1 MSWSYNLIVSK
12 DIWETS
18 IKELHCLQSC
28 ELPRFHQ
35 IWYIYFSLLVDL
47 ENFLF
52 LQYFRKSTA
61 SKTAQNGTQQLSHTS
76 ASLANGNEVGK
87 NLEGALENE
96 ESLMPMIMPNSFIDA
111 KVLWAERLLCYI
123 ILPTIHLIFMRKI
136 FLPKNCMLSV
146 LCPYFT

>member
-1 MSWSYNLIVSK
+1 M
-12 DIWETS
+12 
-18 IKELHCLQSC
+18 QSC

-35 IWYIYFSLLVDL
+35 IWYIYFSLLVEL

-111 KVLWAERLLCYI
+111 KVL
-123 ILPTIHLIFMRKI
+123 
-136 FLPKNCMLSV
+136 
-146 LCPYFT
+146 